1 MALEFL
7 EKLGITIVF
16 PEKKTGNKQQRIDP
30 ATGLRPYQPPA
41 EGHRLSWRERRA
53 QEKALREAAANS
65 LKPNIIHTPPR
76 GPQPR

>member
-7 EKLGITIVF
+7 EKLGIKIVF
-16 PEKKTGNKQQRIDP
+16 PEKKASAKPLRIDP
-30 ATGLRPYQPPA
+30 NTGLPPYQPPT

-65 LKPNIIHTPPR
+65 LRPKIVHTPPR